1 MKADRNIIMSIFWM
15 LIGITL
21 FVLGITEHI
30 DEFWSSM
37 GSAFF
42 TVGIL
47 QLLRFHRLKN
57 NDDYRERME
66 IQSTDE
72 RLHFI
77 RSKAWAWAGYL
88 FILISSIGVI
98 AFKLI
103 GQNLLSQAAAWSVCL
118 MLILFYGSYMV
129 LRKKY

>member
-1 MKADRNIIMSIFWM
+1 MKADRNAIISIFWI
-15 LIGITL
+15 LIGSLL
-21 FVLGITEHI
+21 FVLGAAEYI

-42 TVGIL
+42 TIGIL
-47 QLLRFHRLKN
+47 KLLRFHRLKN
-57 NDDYRERME
+57 DETYRERME

-88 FILISSIGVI
+88 FILISSVAVI
-98 AFKLI
+98 AFKLAR
-103 GQNLLSQAAAWSVCL
+103 QDLLSQAAAWSTCL
-118 MLILFYGSYMV
+118 MLILFWGSYMV

>member
-1 MKADRNIIMSIFWM
+1 MKADRNALMSIFWI

-42 TVGIL
+42 IVGIL
-47 QLLRFHRLKN
+47 QLLRFQRLKN

-118 MLILFYGSYMV
+118 MLILFWGSYMV
-129 LRKKY
+129 LKKKY

>member
-1 MKADRNIIMSIFWM
+1 MKADRNAIVSIFWV

-21 FVLGITEHI
+21 FVLGVTEHI

-42 TVGIL
+42 TIGIL
-47 QLLRFHRLKN
+47 QLLRFYRLKN
-57 NDDYRERME
+57 NDVYRERME

-88 FILISSIGVI
+88 FILISGIGVI
-98 AFKLI
+98 AFKLA
-103 GQNLLSQAAAWSVCL
+103 GQELLSQAAAWSVCL
-118 MLILFYGSYMV
+118 MLILFWGSYMV
-129 LRKKY
+129 LKKKY

>member
-1 MKADRNIIMSIFWM
+1 MKADRNTIMSIFWM

-21 FVLGITEHI
+21 FVLGVAERI
-30 DEFWSSM
+30 DTFWSSM

-47 QLLRFHRLKN
+47 QLLRFFRLKN
-57 NDDYRERME
+57 NEAYRERME

-72 RLHFI
+72 RLRFI

-88 FILISSIGVI
+88 FILISGIGVI
-98 AFKLI
+98 AFKLA
-103 GQNLLSQAAAWSVCL
+103 GQELLSQAASWSVCL
-118 MLILFYGSYMV
+118 MLILFLGSYTV
-129 LRKKY
+129 LKKKY

>member
-1 MKADRNIIMSIFWM
+1 MKAERKAIISIFWV

-21 FVLGITEHI
+21 FVLGVMERI

-42 TVGIL
+42 TIGVL
-47 QLLRFHRLKN
+47 QLLRFYRLKN
-57 NDDYRERME
+57 NSAYRERME
-66 IQSTDE
+66 IESTDE

-88 FILISSIGVI
+88 FILISSVAVI
-98 AFKLI
+98 AFKLV
-103 GQNLLSQAAAWSVCL
+103 GQDLLSQAAACSTCL
-118 MLILFYGSYMV
+118 MLLLFWGSYRV